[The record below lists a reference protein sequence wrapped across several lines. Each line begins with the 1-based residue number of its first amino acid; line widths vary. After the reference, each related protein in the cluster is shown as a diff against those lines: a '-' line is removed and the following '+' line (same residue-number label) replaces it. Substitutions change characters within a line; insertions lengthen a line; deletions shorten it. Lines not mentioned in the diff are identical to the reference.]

1 MNSTIESS
9 SIVGMAAP
17 PPPPPPP
24 PPMLNGI
31 ENGRSQLLADIRKG
45 STLKKAPNL
54 NDSNHNEL
62 SASDKLKKQ
71 TQDLLQAEL
80 TSTLKRR
87 KPIVINEPPKYEYPT
102 YNDNNENNANVSNKN
117 NESSHSIANTTNVT
131 KPLNVNAVLSVVSG
145 IKIPDVQ
152 YDAKSSTA
160 LKTQSNE
167 KPKIS
172 HGKPNFMINTKE
184 IKPINGNEST
194 SLKTK
199 IKSPEINETKKLHRP
214 SFFTKTNNLTTVYK
228 SSAKP
233 TVEPNSAES
242 QVEKCKSIFLIKTQ
256 NIVDDSPSKPSPKL
270 QQKTDLISK
279 FENIPTT
286 KGADQ
291 QLPNKKITENV
302 KKSSVDETNGI
313 SFANVANK
321 KALFEQKPEQ
331 TTPKLN
337 GLKNTVNN
345 SEVSSKPT
353 AVAPILNGK
362 YSTLNSPRMMNQT
375 KPGVTT
381 VTLNK
386 NATYGPLGRPLV
398 AANDRVD
405 HHFER
410 TVHTV
415 NETTSTINGK
425 YETKQFE
432 QKTIVSFSKD
442 LHSATNK
449 YPEQIRVKKTM
460 VTERSAIQDNPFQNI
475 RFSIKT
481 DGNVIPKAK

>member
-1 MNSTIESS
+1 M
-9 SIVGMAAP
+9 
-17 PPPPPPP
+17 
-24 PPMLNGI
+24 
-31 ENGRSQLLADIRKG
+31 
-45 STLKKAPNL
+45 
-54 NDSNHNEL
+54 
-62 SASDKLKKQ
+62 KKQ

-102 YNDNNENNANVSNKN
+102 YNDNNNNDNNTANGSYKN
-117 NESSHSIANTTNVT
+117 NDSSHSISGNVNTANVT

-152 YDAKSSTA
+152 YDAKSTA
-160 LKTQSNE
+160 VSKTQSND
-167 KPKIS
+167 KPKIT
-172 HGKPNFMINTKE
+172 HGKPNFTINTKE
-184 IKPINGNEST
+184 NKPNGEST
-194 SLKTK
+194 SPKAQ
-199 IKSPEINETKKLHRP
+199 IKSPEIQETTKLHRP
-214 SFFTKTNNLTTVYK
+214 SFFTNTNNLTTIYK

-256 NIVDDSPSKPSPKL
+256 NSVDDSPKQPQKF

-279 FENIPTT
+279 FENVPAT
-286 KGADQ
+286 KDQ
-291 QLPNKKITENV
+291 QLPTKKASI
-302 KKSSVDETNGI
+302 DETTNGI

-321 KALFEQKPEQ
+321 KALFEKPAQHEQ
-331 TTPKLN
+331 TVSKFN
-337 GLKNTVNN
+337 GLKST
-345 SEVSSKPT
+345 ELSSKPISST
-353 AVAPILNGK
+353 PILNGK
-362 YSTLNSPRMMNQT
+362 YSTLNSPRIISQT
-375 KPGVTT
+375 KPGITT

-386 NATYGPLGRPLV
+386 NSSYGSLGQPV
-398 AANDRVD
+398 IAAKISKDRVD

-415 NETTSTINGK
+415 NKTTSTNSHGK

-442 LHSATNK
+442 LHSAPNN
-449 YPEQIRVKKTM
+449 YPEQIRVKKTI
-460 VTERSAIQDNPFQNI
+460 VSQRSHAVQDNPFQNI